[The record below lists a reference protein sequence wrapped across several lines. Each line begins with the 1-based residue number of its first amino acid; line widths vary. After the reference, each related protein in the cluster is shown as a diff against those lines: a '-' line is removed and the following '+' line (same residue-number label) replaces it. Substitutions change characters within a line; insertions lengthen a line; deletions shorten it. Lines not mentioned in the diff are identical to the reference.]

1 MSNTTQNTMQA
12 LKTLVYGMGILIV
25 LAILLLTYGF
35 YTRITDPN
43 SRLFKNDDESP
54 PAEEA
59 ESSSLQ
65 GEIRVPLPEGCT
77 IVEMHPYGQRLY
89 LRTGPVGSCERVLIV
104 DLSSGQLLGSL
115 ILAP

>member
-1 MSNTTQNTMQA
+1 MQA
-12 LKTLVYGMGILIV
+12 LKALVYGMGILIV

-43 SRLFKNDDESP
+43 SKLIKDDDESP
-54 PAEEA
+54 PAEETVA
-59 ESSSLQ
+59 STLQ

-89 LRTGPVGSCERVLIV
+89 LRTGPAGTCERVLII
-104 DLSSGQLLGSL
+104 DLSSGQLLGTL
-115 ILAP
+115 LLVP